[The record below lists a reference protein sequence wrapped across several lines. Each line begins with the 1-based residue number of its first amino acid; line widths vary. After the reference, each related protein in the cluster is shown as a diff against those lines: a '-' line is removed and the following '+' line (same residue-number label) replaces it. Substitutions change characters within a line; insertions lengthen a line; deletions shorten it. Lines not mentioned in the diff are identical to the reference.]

1 MTHKGRRVEHGSM
14 KLDGFTHFWIEIAGV
29 TVWRRAVPEELIQ
42 EAKREQERFLK
53 NLKEEEQE

>member
-1 MTHKGRRVEHGSM
+1 M